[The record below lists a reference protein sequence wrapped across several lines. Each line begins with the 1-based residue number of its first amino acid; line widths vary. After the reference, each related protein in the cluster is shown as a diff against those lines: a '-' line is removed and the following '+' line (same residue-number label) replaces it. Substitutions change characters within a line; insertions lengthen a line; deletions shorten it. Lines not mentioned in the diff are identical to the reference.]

1 MTPPPG
7 PKKNI
12 PPRKRPAAAGRTG
25 KPGSKPGGPAR
36 SARPRLAP
44 DAFEKVL
51 WKPGNLLNPV
61 PVVLVTCA
69 DADGNANV
77 TTVAWAGTICS
88 EPPMLSISLRAT
100 TLSHKIISHAGEF
113 VVNVPNADLVTAV
126 DYCGVASGKELNKFD
141 RTGLV
146 AAPSSKVGAPLIR
159 QCPVNMECQ
168 VRQKLDLGSHT
179 MFLAE
184 IVAVHAAKA
193 HIDRNGRLALE
204 HAGLIT
210 YAHGNYYA
218 LGRKLGFYG
227 FSVEKRRAA
236 PPPGKRRPR

>member
-1 MTPPPG
+1 
-7 PKKNI
+7 
-12 PPRKRPAAAGRTG
+12 
-25 KPGSKPGGPAR
+25 
-36 SARPRLAP
+36 
-44 DAFEKVL
+44 VL

-69 DADGNANV
+69 DAEGHTNV

-88 EPPMLSISLRAT
+88 EPPMLSISLRPT
-100 TLSHKIISHAGEF
+100 TLSHTIISHAGEF
-113 VVNVPNADLVTAV
+113 VVNVPNADLVMAV
-126 DYCGVASGKELNKFD
+126 DYCGVASGKELNKFE

-146 AAPSSKVGAPLIR
+146 TAPCTKVGAPLIR

-184 IVAVHAAKA
+184 IVAVHATKA
-193 HIDRNGRLALE
+193 HIDQNGRLALE
-204 HAGLIT
+204 HAGLIS
-210 YAHGNYYA
+210 YAHGGYYA

-227 FSVEKRRAA
+227 FSVEKRVGAR
-236 PPPGKRRPR
+236 PPIKRRSK